1 MQQTQKQ
8 QVLNHLKMK
17 GSITSADAIVNYWIT
32 RLAEYI
38 RELRHKDGENITSV
52 WEFGENGKKW
62 VRYHWKPSRKKAAK
76 NVNVNKS
83 KNSF

>member
-1 MQQTQKQ
+1 MQTQKQ
-8 QVLNHLKMK
+8 QVLNHLKTK

-38 RELRHKDGENITSV
+38 RLLRRDGENITSV
-52 WEFGENGKKW
+52 WEIGERGKKW
-62 VRYHWKPSRKKAAK
+62 VRYRWKPSRKKAAK